1 MELNKVLGAVV
12 HYTSCKAQIVQYYIL
27 DMGDGTIS
35 CMGNENELADL
46 VFQMILSVDEM
57 IRNV

>member
-12 HYTSCKAQIVQYYIL
+12 DYTRCK

>member
-12 HYTSCKAQIVQYYIL
+12 DYTRCKDKILNHYIL
-27 DMGDGTIS
+27 DIGDGTFT
-35 CMGNENELADL
+35 CTGNENELADL

>member
-12 HYTSCKAQIVQYYIL
+12 DYTRCKDKILKYYIL

>member
-12 HYTSCKAQIVQYYIL
+12 DYTRGKDKILKYYIL